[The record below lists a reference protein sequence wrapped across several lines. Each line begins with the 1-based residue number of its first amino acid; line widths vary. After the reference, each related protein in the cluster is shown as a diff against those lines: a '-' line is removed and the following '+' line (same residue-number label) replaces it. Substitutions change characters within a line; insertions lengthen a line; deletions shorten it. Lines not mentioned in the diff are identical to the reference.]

1 MAIDAEGIGGP
12 PRRLARFA
20 PPALSGA
27 RRTLPGD
34 ALAGLTLAAIALPGS
49 MGAAQLIGAPAIAG
63 LIAFIV
69 GSVVFA
75 LLGGHRTLSVGADSS
90 IAPLLAAAA
99 AGGAITG
106 VATTG
111 QLTESGHPVIH
122 PETLMLTSVLVGAIL
137 LAVGLMRGGWITQF
151 LSRPVTIGLLAGIGL
166 GIIVDQ
172 LPVALGIPQHGGSVI
187 GGIVDMFTS
196 FDEINWWT
204 VAVAGIVLFFT
215 LGARLIGP
223 RVPGALVGL
232 AAAMAFTG
240 AADLDGRGVVTLP
253 LPDLAPP
260 ALDFASVTPAAAV
273 AVLPTALVIAVLI
286 VIQTGAT
293 EASFPGER
301 RTLDRDLGAIGV
313 ASAVAGLVGA
323 FAVNASPPRT
333 SIAVTAKGKSQ
344 VVGLVAATIVLM
356 VGFLGSRLL
365 PYLPTAAL
373 AAVLLTVAASLIKVR
388 SMSRIARFN
397 RIEFAVCLATVVLV
411 VFVGVVQGVIIA
423 ALVTLL
429 DRTRREARPPT
440 FRKGLIPRSNH
451 WVPVDAGTRT
461 VQVPGVLVWS
471 VEAPLWYA
479 DSDFVVEQL
488 DAHLAGGDGPYAAVV
503 LDAAAISD
511 VDFTGAGALASIID
525 RLDAAYLPL
534 VIARPN
540 RQVQKAIDR
549 AGLAGRV
556 TTEPTVA
563 DAVKHATGLVGLS
576 DELRAVRGKRKDI
589 AALRRKGV
597 TADEVIEQVQGELEQ
612 EQELIEETGG
622 RPYLG
627 FGHADYDG
635 ATGAGRTDRPDG
647 VTGADRPDA
656 DDDDAG
662 GAHDRKGL

>member
-1 MAIDAEGIGGP
+1 MSDVHPAPSAKPANPAHCLGRSSGP
-12 PRRLARFA
+12 ARFA

-34 ALAGLTLAAIALPGS
+34 ALAGLTL
-49 MGAAQLIGAPAIAG
+49 
-63 LIAFIV
+63 
-69 GSVVFA
+69 
-75 LLGGHRTLSVGADSS
+75 SVGADSS

-99 AGGAITG
+99 AGGAVTG

-111 QLTESGHPVIH
+111 QLTDSGHPVIH

-137 LAVGLMRGGWITQF
+137 LAVGWMRGGWITQF

-196 FDEINWWT
+196 VDEINWWT

-240 AADLDGRGVVTLP
+240 AADLGDRGVVTLP
-253 LPDLAPP
+253 SPDLALP
-260 ALDFASVTPAAAV
+260 AFDFASVTPAAAV

-286 VIQTGAT
+286 IIQTGAT

-301 RTLDRDLGAIGV
+301 RTRDRDLGAIGV

-333 SIAVTAKGKSQ
+333 SITVTAKGKSQ

-356 VGFLGSRLL
+356 AGFLGSRLL

-373 AAVLLTVAASLIKVR
+373 AAV
-388 SMSRIARFN
+388 
-397 RIEFAVCLATVVLV
+397 
-411 VFVGVVQGVIIA
+411 
-423 ALVTLL
+423 LL

-488 DAHLAGGDGPYAAVV
+488 DAQLAGGDGPYAAVV

-597 TADEVIEQVQGELEQ
+597 TADEVIEQVEDELEQ

-627 FGHADYDG
+627 FGHADDDG

-647 VTGADRPDA
+647 VAGADRPDA

>member
-1 MAIDAEGIGGP
+1 MAIDAEGTGGP

-49 MGAAQLIGAPAIAG
+49 MGTAQLVGAPAIAG

-75 LLGGHRTLSVGADSS
+75 LFGGHRTLSVGADSS

-99 AGGAITG
+99 AGGALTG

-111 QLTESGHPVIH
+111 QLTDSGHPVIH

-166 GIIVDQ
+166 DIIVDQ

-240 AADLDGRGVVTLP
+240 A
-253 LPDLAPP
+253 
-260 ALDFASVTPAAAV
+260 
-273 AVLPTALVIAVLI
+273 
-286 VIQTGAT
+286 T

-333 SIAVTAKGKSQ
+333 SITVTAKGKSQ
-344 VVGLVAATIVLM
+344 VVGLVAASILLA

-397 RIEFAVCLATVVLV
+397 RIEFAVCLATIVLV

-461 VQVPGVLVWS
+461 MQVPGVLVWS

-488 DAHLAGGDGPYAAVV
+488 DAQLAGGDGPYAAVV

-597 TADEVIEQVQGELEQ
+597 TADEVIEQVQEELEQ

-622 RPYLG
+622 RPFLG
-627 FGHADYDG
+627 FGHADDDG